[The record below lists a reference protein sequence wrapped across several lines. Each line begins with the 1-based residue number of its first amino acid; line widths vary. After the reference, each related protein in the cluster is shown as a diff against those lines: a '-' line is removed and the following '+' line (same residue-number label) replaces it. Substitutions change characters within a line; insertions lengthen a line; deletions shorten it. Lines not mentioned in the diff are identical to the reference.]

1 MIFIFDMFGVV
12 VRWSSDVVVPE
23 WCSYAKVSESEFR
36 SSTKPDFE
44 LCETGKISMQELWAR
59 IGKRYNVSP
68 SELERI
74 FINCFDEIAR
84 LDDAVVDIIRPLPV
98 SMLSNQFP
106 LHFELCRKK
115 GWHNFFSKVFVS
127 FELGF
132 LKPDLRVYSFVAEKL
147 GVKPSEIIFVDDKEE
162 NVDAAKKAG
171 MNGIVFKNAVQLK
184 SALSKFYKFH

>member
-12 VRWSSDVVVPE
+12 VKWSSVVVSR
-23 WCSYAKVSESEFR
+23 WCAYAHASDPEFR

-84 LDDAVVDIIRPLPV
+84 LDDAVVDIIKPLPV

-115 GWHNFFSKVFVS
+115 GWHDFFNNVFVS
-127 FELGF
+127 FEIGF
-132 LKPDLRVYSFVAEKL
+132 MKPDPRAYRAVVEKL
-147 GVKPSEIIFVDDKEE
+147 QVAPSDIVFVDDKEE
-162 NVDAAKKAG
+162 NVEAAKKAG
-171 MNGIVFKNAVQLK
+171 MHGIVFKDAVQLK